1 MRKMFAF
8 LMALAMTVQL
18 VMPAWAD
25 VAQEET
31 AETVATEEAQGAT
44 EEAAEEP
51 TEEVPEETEG
61 ETGEATE
68 GTEAAAEETEEETT
82 EAVEETTEPE
92 SAPTEAPAAKVR
104 VRFACNPENLTLVVY
119 PADGDVDQAIEA
131 EADGSYLLAAG
142 EYAYLAGTEGYVS
155 VEDRFTVADEECQVE
170 VALEIADAVDGV
182 EALAAGVVASGTCG
196 ENLTWELGGDGTLR
210 ISGKGEMADY
220 TYDDKAP
227 WDTYRRQ
234 VTAIVLED
242 GVTSIGDYAFYF
254 CSSATAVTI
263 PDSVTSIG
271 KSAFSG
277 CDDLTSVTIPEGVTS
292 IAGYA
297 FSRCYDLINVTIP
310 YSVTSIG
317 DSAFDSLSLIHI

>member
-51 TEEVPEETEG
+51 TEEVSEETEG
-61 ETGEATE
+61 ETEETTE
-68 GTEAAAEETEEETT
+68 GTEAAAEETVEETT

-104 VRFACNPENLTLVVY
+104 VRFACTPEDLTLVVY
-119 PADGDVDQAIEA
+119 PADGDVDQAMEA
-131 EADGSYLLAAG
+131 EEDGSYLLAAG
-142 EYAYLAGTEGYVS
+142 EYAYLAGAEGYVS

-182 EALAAGVVASGTCG
+182 EALAAGYPVSGMCG
-196 ENLTWELGGDGTLR
+196 ENLTWEFSGDGTLR
-210 ISGKGEMADY
+210 ISGWGKMKDY
-220 TYDDKAP
+220 YAPSYQYAP
-227 WDTYRRQ
+227 WYYYRDQ
-234 VTAIVLED
+234 ITVAILEA
-242 GVTSIGDYAFYF
+242 GVRSIGQF
-254 CSSATAVTI
+254 
-263 PDSVTSIG
+263 
-271 KSAFSG
+271 AFSG
-277 CDDLTSVTIPEGVTS
+277 CYNLASVTIPEGVTNIS
-292 IAGYA
+292 YSAFYA
-297 FSRCYDLINVTIP
+297 CSNLT
-310 YSVTSIG
+310 SVTLPKSVKGI
-317 DSAFDSLSLIHI
+317 DHSCND